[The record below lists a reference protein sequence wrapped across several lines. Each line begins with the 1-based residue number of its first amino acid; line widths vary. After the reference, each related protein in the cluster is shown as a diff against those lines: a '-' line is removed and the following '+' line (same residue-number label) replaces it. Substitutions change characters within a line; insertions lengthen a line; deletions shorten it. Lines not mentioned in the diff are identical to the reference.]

1 MALSLLRE
9 DAPAA
14 IMGVPEDWPRWAVLL
29 PHVLTAVGYVDDP
42 TDQEEIAAD
51 CSWLLDR
58 AATYLQVHAGLPERA
73 DAILKGRQVV
83 AAEKPQD
90 EETM

>member
-1 MALSLLRE
+1 
-9 DAPAA
+9 
-14 IMGVPEDWPRWAVLL
+14 
-29 PHVLTAVGYVDDP
+29 
-42 TDQEEIAAD
+42 
-51 CSWLLDR
+51 LLDR

-83 AAEKPQD
+83 TAEKPQD